1 MLSLLLFGSSSSGDA
16 VGHPSRRI
24 VSIVRITT
32 IDGFIGDSVVMWF
45 RMMMMV
51 VLGSWG
57 YLLIRSIIL
66 IP

>member
-1 MLSLLLFGSSSSGDA
+1 MLSLLLFGSSSGDA

-32 IDGFIGDSVVMWF
+32 IDGFIGDRVVMRLV
-45 RMMMMV
+45 RMD

-57 YLLIRSIIL
+57 NLLIRSIIL